1 MIKKF
6 FISKKLLLKIISIQI
21 FIIILFSLIYYFIG
35 NDNFILN
42 YSNNNI
48 NSNINNKFNYFDYLY
63 FSVVTSSTTGY
74 GDIIPST
81 NLARILVTTQIL
93 LVYTTILRVFL
104 LN

>member
-1 MIKKF
+1 MIKNF

-48 NSNINNKFNYFDYLY
+48 INKFNFFDYLY

-81 NLARILVTTQIL
+81 KLARILVTTQIL

>member
-1 MIKKF
+1 MIKNF
-6 FISKKLLLKIISIQI
+6 LKLKNILLKIISIQI

-48 NSNINNKFNYFDYLY
+48 NNKFNYFDYLY

-81 NLARILVTTQIL
+81 KLARILVTTQIL